1 MHAATRCL
9 YWRSYFTATVTA
21 GLRSCCAVAA
31 DYCALAQE
39 YEELRLRIERPEGYK
54 FESKS
59 FLD

>member
-39 YEELRLRIERPEGYK
+39 YLKVPFEEVLQR
-54 FESKS
+54 
-59 FLD
+59 